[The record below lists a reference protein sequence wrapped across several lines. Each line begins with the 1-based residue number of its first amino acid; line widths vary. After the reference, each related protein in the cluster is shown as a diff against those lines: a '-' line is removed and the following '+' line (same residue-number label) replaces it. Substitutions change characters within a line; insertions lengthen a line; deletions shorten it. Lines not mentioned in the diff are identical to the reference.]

1 MYAVLERMY
10 LKDFVKIGTK
20 IVNYTYVRIALGG
33 VLEHFE
39 NQPHILNP
47 QNLFFFYFKRFGF
60 VKIVLFTP

>member
-1 MYAVLERMY
+1 MCAYVCMYAAQERTY
-10 LKDFVKIGTK
+10 LTDFDKIGTK

-47 QNLFFFYFKRFGF
+47 QNFFFTLKDL
-60 VKIVLFTP
+60 VL